1 MRHWSILAAGF
12 LTFAAQAKEIG
23 WDIGE
28 LKSFGLQGERTA
40 QLRLGLAYSS
50 GVGVEKSL
58 KEAFYW
64 YEKAAK
70 QGDPVAAHYLA
81 RAYAKGRGTHHDA
94 QQVIHWYREAAF
106 GANSSARNQLVNLL
120 RATESGSPER
130 AEAYAWCLIGTETGD
145 EKLEVVR
152 ALLAKQEEAAS
163 LSAGKAKAI
172 ELQRAIA
179 ERTEELLPQPR
190 NPNRGTFLYPTGE
203 RYFGQVRAN
212 RPHGHGIV
220 ASPNGDRFY
229 GEFRD
234 GRANGYG
241 MLFDQTGRVL
251 FAGLWRDD
259 KAIADDGIPLPWTVT
274 GKQR

>member
-1 MRHWSILAAGF
+1 MRLWSILLAGF
-12 LTFAAQAKEIG
+12 LTFAAQAKDIG

-28 LKSFGLQGERTA
+28 LKGFALQGERTA

-50 GVGVEKSL
+50 GVGTEKNL

-81 RAYAKGRGTHHDA
+81 RAYARGRGIHHDPK
-94 QQVIHWYREAAF
+94 QVIHWYREAAV
-106 GANSSARNQLVNLL
+106 GSSSSARNKLVNLL
-120 RATESGSPER
+120 RAAESGTPER
-130 AEAYAWCLIGTETGD
+130 TEAYAWCLVGAEDGD
-145 EKLEVVR
+145 EELQTIR
-152 ALLAKQEEAAS
+152 DLLAEQEEAAT

-172 ELQRAIA
+172 ELQEAIVERAA
-179 ERTEELLPQPR
+179 NLRPKPR
-190 NPNRGTFLYPTGE
+190 APNRGTFLYPTGE
-203 RYFGQVRAN
+203 RYFGQVRAG

-229 GEFRD
+229 GEFHD
-234 GRANGYG
+234 GHANGYG

-251 FAGLWRDD
+251 FAGLWRND
-259 KAIADDGIPLPWTVT
+259 KAIADDGIALPWTVT
-274 GKQR
+274 GK